1 MKGKMK
7 KLFALA
13 LAAIMVLAMGMTAL
27 ASGADATDQET
38 PKDMTITIK
47 NPQMVKGD
55 DDVETVATYT
65 AYKIFT
71 ATTDGSNV
79 AYKLDSTSAVY
90 DTLSKLDN
98 EDQSAA
104 GIVLTETT
112 ASGEYNVEVNSAP
125 KFAAYLKRQN
135 WVGVTG
141 ILGIENSN
149 SDGKVTSVTI
159 TVPADK
165 NGYYFVNTNS
175 GSLANINTVTGDIE
189 IYDKNE
195 VPDIEKTT
203 TLVSNSVEIGQ
214 KIPYTITGTV
224 PSTVGYNKY
233 DYVVTDTMSEGLT
246 FNNDIVVKVGNQVV
260 YGEGA
265 VGEGAAVQVKT
276 SEIGAAT
283 FEITFD
289 MTKFATGSNVEIS
302 YSATVNED
310 AIDVDS
316 VTNTAKLKY
325 SNDPDNDES
334 TEEST
339 EKKVTKYTASIIID
353 KVDADSKSDEDE
365 DGNVTYSKKLS
376 GAEFVL
382 TKTVSENG
390 QSVTKYYKYTPAQEA
405 EGATPAVEAKVEW
418 VNDLNEAT
426 KATTDDNGAAKF
438 DGLQD
443 GQYTLV
449 ETKAPAGFNLLTEG
463 VNVTVTGTTDETGE
477 PVKVNLTQVVENQ
490 AGTQLPSTGGIGT
503 TIFYVVGG
511 ILVVGAGILL
521 ITKKRMSKSN

>member
-195 VPDIEKTT
+195 APDIEKTT

-353 KVDADSKSDEDE
+353 KVDADSKSGE

>member
-38 PKDMTITIK
+38 PQNMTITIK

-55 DDVETVATYT
+55 GDEETVATYT

-71 ATTDGSNV
+71 ATTDGTNV
-79 AYKLDSTSAVY
+79 AYKLDSTSAIY
-90 DTLSKLDN
+90 NTLVGLN
-98 EDQSAA
+98 EEAQKSA
-104 GIVLTETT
+104 GISLTSTT
-112 ASGEYNVEVNSAP
+112 AEGEYNVEVVSAP
-125 KFAAYLKRQN
+125 TFAAYLKKQN
-135 WVGVTG
+135 WNGTDGIVGQSQTDS
-141 ILGIENSN
+141 E
-149 SDGKVTSVTI
+149 GKVESVTI

-175 GSLANINTVTGDIE
+175 GALANLNTVTGNIE

-195 VPDIEKTT
+195 APDIEKTT
-203 TLVSNSVEIGQ
+203 TVTENSVEIGQ

-233 DYVVTDTMSEGLT
+233 DYVVTDTMSTGLT
-246 FNNDIVVKVGNQVV
+246 FNDDIVVKVGGAVV
-260 YGEGA
+260 YENGEA
-265 VGEGAAVQVKT
+265 VANAAVQVKT
-276 SEIGAAT
+276 SEIGTAT

-302 YSATVNED
+302 YSATVNKD
-310 AIDVDS
+310 AIDVNS

-325 SNDPDNDES
+325 SNDPDNDKS

-353 KVDADSKSDEDE
+353 KVDADSKSGE

-382 TKTVSENG
+382 TKTVTANG

-405 EGATPAVEAKVEW
+405 EGTTPAVEAKVEW
-418 VNDLNEAT
+418 VDDLDEAT
-426 KATTDDNGAAKF
+426 KVTTDGNGAARF

-449 ETKAPAGFNLLTEG
+449 ETKAPAGFNLLTAG